1 MNIDFK
7 RIIVL
12 MKRTA
17 SVFIKSRRKI
27 ALLAHSPT
35 EFGKLLD
42 KLLDT
47 ERLIKIDGLTLD
59 REKEKKKETGG
70 HAERQGGG
78 EEGKRKTAIELRE
91 RERVK
96 FSVSL

>member
-42 KLLDT
+42 S

-78 EEGKRKTAIELRE
+78 RE
-91 RERVK
+91 RERQR
-96 FSVSL
+96 

>member
-27 ALLAHSPT
+27 ALFADSPT

-42 KLLDT
+42 TK
-47 ERLIKIDGLTLD
+47 RLIKIDGLTLD

-78 EEGKRKTAIELRE
+78 GEEGKRKTAIELRE
-91 RERVK
+91 RE
-96 FSVSL
+96 S

>member
-1 MNIDFK
+1 M
-7 RIIVL
+7 
-12 MKRTA
+12 
-17 SVFIKSRRKI
+17 
-27 ALLAHSPT
+27 LAHSPT

-42 KLLDT
+42 S

-78 EEGKRKTAIELRE
+78 RE
-91 RERVK
+91 RERQR
-96 FSVSL
+96 

>member
-42 KLLDT
+42 S

-59 REKEKKKETGG
+59 REKEKKKERR
-70 HAERQGGG
+70 ADMQRDRGGG
-78 EEGKRKTAIELRE
+78 RE
-91 RERVK
+91 RERQR
-96 FSVSL
+96 

>member
-27 ALLAHSPT
+27 ALFADSPT

-42 KLLDT
+42 TK
-47 ERLIKIDGLTLD
+47 RLIKIDGLTLD
-59 REKEKKKETGG
+59 REKE
-70 HAERQGGG
+70 
-78 EEGKRKTAIELRE
+78 
-91 RERVK
+91 
-96 FSVSL
+96 

>member
-1 MNIDFK
+1 M
-7 RIIVL
+7 
-12 MKRTA
+12 
-17 SVFIKSRRKI
+17 
-27 ALLAHSPT
+27 LAHSPT

-42 KLLDT
+42 S

-78 EEGKRKTAIELRE
+78 RRE
-91 RERVK
+91 RERQR
-96 FSVSL
+96 

>member
-42 KLLDT
+42 S

-78 EEGKRKTAIELRE
+78 GGGKEKDSDRIERE
-91 RERVK
+91 RE
-96 FSVSL
+96 S